1 LRGEYLLLLEER
13 FGPIGFDEEETT
25 SMFKENFPL
34 GTVLKLTALIDK
46 IRNESELPASDLE
59 IYKDG
64 FGFYFQQKGQEK
76 TCWLYLGCWLAF
88 WENNHRDNSHHPI
101 CFGVED
107 VSRDVREAFERS
119 LKRVYSQ
126 NAIPFEENWLLGW
139 IPAKDLNKLNA
150 FEEISPKLRK
160 IWNSMCDAAERESNS
175 K

>member
-1 LRGEYLLLLEER
+1 MAT
-13 FGPIGFDEEETT
+13 PAGF
-25 SMFKENFPL
+25 L
-34 GTVLKLTALIDK
+34 LTAIFHEIPPSPAD
-46 IRNESELPASDLE
+46 ELASIFLS
-59 IYKDG
+59 
-64 FGFYFQQKGQEK
+64 
-76 TCWLYLGCWLAF
+76 CLGCWLAF

-119 LKRVYSQ
+119 LKRVYSR

-160 IWNSMCDAAERESNS
+160 IWNSMCDAAERENNS